1 MRRMGAAVLL
11 LGLFAGFAADL
22 AHAAERGAPGARP
35 STLVRMVRDDGLTRV
50 LVTLN
55 TAFQPE
61 GRLGGG
67 QSALQ
72 RFNIRTAQQ
81 SVLARLAGRSHNL
94 IATYEIFPVIALE
107 ADAAT
112 LEALRNSPE
121 VLNVEEDIPVP
132 PADAESNGIVRVNVP
147 WAQGYDGT
155 GWAVAVLDTGVQT
168 SHPYLAGKT
177 IAEAC
182 FSTTNAGQHSVSVCP
197 NGLST
202 SGTTPGQSG
211 AGSGVNCSI
220 AIDGCEHG
228 THVAGIAVGRDYAG
242 GPGYDG
248 MARGASLIAIQ
259 VFSRFTTVAACGGP
273 APCVLSYGSDQ
284 LAALQYLYTTIRP
297 SFGNIASANMSLGG
311 GQNLATCDA
320 SNAALK
326 AAIDTLRSVRIATVI
341 AAGNDGYTNAI
352 SAPACISTA
361 VSVGATDDADNI
373 ASFSNRAPFMSLFAP
388 GVAIGSSVP
397 TGAFAAFSGTSMAA
411 PLVAG
416 AWALV
421 MQQNPAFTVTQ
432 ALSLLQTTGKPIA
445 ITGGSVPRVRLGD
458 AFGVPSLALNVAKA
472 FAPNSIAYGGTS
484 TLTVTLTNPNPVALT
499 GTAFTDTYPGGVTNS
514 GAPGAATTCGGT
526 VTAAAWSAS
535 LALTGGTVPANGS
548 CTVSV
553 QVSAIGGGGLV
564 NTIPIRGVTSAN
576 GGENGAATSATLTV
590 AASNF
595 MIQDGGFELGEPTP
609 WAQTS
614 SNFGTPLC
622 TVATCG
628 SPTKVRTGT
637 WSAWFGGTSSAET
650 GTLTQTKVIGAGP
663 KVLSFYLWWASA
675 PSATA
680 TFKVYIDGATIFS
693 LTGATSGA
701 YSGGFTKVNID
712 VSSYAD
718 GNSHALEFEQ
728 INAASSG
735 PTNIFLDDVALTVLP
750 ANVTVTFDSNGG
762 TVVGNQVVP
771 YNSTAS
777 APPAPTKTG
786 NTFAGWYADAGLSN
800 AFNFATPITVDITLF
815 AKWTVNSYTVA
826 FNSNGGTVVGSQV
839 VPYNSLASAPPAPTK
854 AGNTF
859 AGWYADAGLSNA
871 FNFATPITADITL
884 FAKWTVNNY
893 TVSFESNGGTVVA
906 NQVVPYNSTASTP
919 ATPTKTGNTFAGWF
933 TDPGL
938 TSAFSFA
945 TPITADLTLH
955 AKWQPGTL
963 DIDADGSY
971 DALTDG
977 LLVIRYLFGLSGA
990 ALTDNAIGSGAT
1002 RADAEEIASCLSGLL
1017 PLLDVDADG
1026 QPDALTDGL
1035 LIVRYLF
1042 GLRGTPLVQ
1051 GALGP
1056 DATRTDAADIQAYL
1070 QDLMP

>member
-1 MRRMGAAVLL
+1 MRRMAAAVLL
-11 LGLFAGFAADL
+11 LGFLAGLAADPVYS
-22 AHAAERGAPGARP
+22 AERNGPPGARP

-55 TAFQPE
+55 TGFQPD
-61 GRLGGG
+61 GVLSGG
-67 QSALQ
+67 QAALQ
-72 RFNIRTAQQ
+72 RSNIRAAQQ
-81 SVLARLAGRSHNL
+81 SVLARLRGRAHNL
-94 IATYEIFPVIALE
+94 IAAYEVFPVIALE

-112 LEALRNSPE
+112 LAELRNSPD
-121 VLNVEEDIPVP
+121 VLSVEEDIPVP
-132 PADAESNGIVRVNVP
+132 PADFESNGIVRVAVP

-155 GWAVAVLDTGVQT
+155 GWAVAVLDSGVQT

-182 FSTTNAGQHSVSVCP
+182 FSTTNAGQNSVSVCP

-211 AGSGVNCSI
+211 AGSGVNCSL
-220 AIDGCEHG
+220 AVDGCEHG

-248 MARGASLIAIQ
+248 MARGANLIAIQ

-273 APCVLSYGSDQ
+273 APCILSFGSDQ

-326 AAIDTLRSVRIATVI
+326 TAIDTLRSVRIATVI

-361 VSVGATDDADNI
+361 VSVGATDDSDSS

-397 TGAFAAFSGTSMAA
+397 TGVFAAFSGTSMAA

-432 ALSLLQTTGKPIA
+432 VLNLLQTTGKPIA
-445 ITGGSVPRVRLGD
+445 IAGGSIPRVRLGD
-458 AFGVPSLALNVAKA
+458 AFGVPSLALDVAKA

-499 GTAFTDTYPGGVTNS
+499 GTAFADTYPGGITNS
-514 GAPGAATTCGGT
+514 ATPGAATTCGGT
-526 VTAAAWSAS
+526 VTAAAWSTS

-564 NTIPIRGVTSAN
+564 NTIPFRGATSAN
-576 GGENGAATSATLTV
+576 GGESGAAASATLTV

-595 MIQDGGFELGEPTP
+595 MIQDGGFELGEPSP
-609 WAQTS
+609 WTQTS
-614 SNFGTPLC
+614 TNLGTPLC

-628 SPTKVRTGT
+628 TATKVRTGT
-637 WSAWFGGTSSAET
+637 RTAWFGGISSAES
-650 GTLTQTKVIGAGP
+650 GTLTQTKVIAAGP

-680 TFKVYIDGATIFS
+680 TFKVFMDGATIFS

-701 YSGGFTKVNID
+701 YAGGFTRVNID

-750 ANVTVTFDSNGG
+750 SNVTVSFDSNGG
-762 TVVGNQVVP
+762 TAVSSQVVP
-771 YNSTAS
+771 NNSTAS
-777 APPAPTKTG
+777 TPTPPTKTG
-786 NTFAGWYADAGLSN
+786 NTFAGWYSDA
-800 AFNFATPITVDITLF
+800 
-815 AKWTVNSYTVA
+815 
-826 FNSNGGTVVGSQV
+826 
-839 VPYNSLASAPPAPTK
+839 
-854 AGNTF
+854 
-859 AGWYADAGLSNA
+859 
-871 FNFATPITADITL
+871 
-884 FAKWTVNNY
+884 
-893 TVSFESNGGTVVA
+893 
-906 NQVVPYNSTASTP
+906 
-919 ATPTKTGNTFAGWF
+919 
-933 TDPGL
+933 GL

-945 TPITADLTLH
+945 TPITADITLY
-955 AKWQPGTL
+955 AGWQPGTI
-963 DIDADGSY
+963 DIDADGNY
-971 DALTDG
+971 
-977 LLVIRYLFGLSGA
+977 
-990 ALTDNAIGSGAT
+990 
-1002 RADAEEIASCLSGLL
+1002 
-1017 PLLDVDADG
+1017 
-1026 QPDALTDGL
+1026 DALTDGL
-1035 LIVRYLF
+1035 LIVRYLYGLSGAPLTDGVLGNNATRTGAGPIASYLIGISPLLDVDADGQPDPRTDGLLIIRYLF
-1042 GLRGTPLVQ
+1042 GLRGASLLQ
-1051 GALGP
+1051 GALGEH
-1056 DATRTDAADIQAYL
+1056 ATRTDAADIEAYL
-1070 QDLMP
+1070 QGLMPSE